1 MTFPTFV
8 SAPFFSIA
16 HSITKP
22 SGLPLPRFVSLRSE
36 KVNLRTGPGVNYPI
50 DWVYKRFYE
59 SSLFNGVTNK
69 VLSIP
74 SNKRT
79 LAVTGQTRT
88 LRKNPNTKSGAVA
101 RVEPG
106 VVGLVKVCP
115 DRSGWCQLSIGKYQG
130 WLRRAEFWGV
140 YPSEKI
146 K

>member
-1 MTFPTFV
+1 MPMEVTAEFGTW
-8 SAPFFSIA
+8 
-16 HSITKP
+16 
-22 SGLPLPRFVSLRSE
+22 R
-36 KVNLRTGPGVNYPI
+36 KVRDLQGTEGWI
-50 DWVYKRFYE
+50 HQTM
-59 SSLFNGVTNK
+59 L
-69 VLSIP
+69 